1 MWGILYINTHV
12 PVYIYVCVLYI
23 SYSHKYNDFW
33 DQLVK
38 DVNHIVKKADGEEDE
53 EDGEEEADLFSM

>member
-1 MWGILYINTHV
+1 M
-12 PVYIYVCVLYI
+12 YIYVCVLYI

>member
-1 MWGILYINTHV
+1 MILYINTHV
-12 PVYIYVCVLYI
+12 PAYIYVCVLYI